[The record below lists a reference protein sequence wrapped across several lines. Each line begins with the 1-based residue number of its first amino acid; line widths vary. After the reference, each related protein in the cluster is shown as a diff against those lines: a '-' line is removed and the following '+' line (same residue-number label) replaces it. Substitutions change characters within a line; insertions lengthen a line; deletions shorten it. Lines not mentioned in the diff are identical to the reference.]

1 MEKVIY
7 KQYVKKPKL
16 FRNNSERAYFNFLL
30 ELKKL
35 YESGRRNI
43 STDSLHFYIRRHSY
57 FLIKN
62 NIKNFWN
69 EKARRYYF
77 MFWIRRAQSAGFI
90 RQDRLG
96 LGWTLT
102 EKLLKLREEV

>member
-35 YESGRRNI
+35 YESGIKNI
-43 STDSLHFYIRRHSY
+43 SSDDLHFYIRRHSY
-57 FLIKN
+57 LLIKS
-62 NIKNFWN
+62 NIKNIWN
-69 EKARRYYF
+69 EKARRHYF
-77 MFWIRRAQSAGFI
+77 IFWIKRAETSGFI
-90 RQDRLG
+90 RQNG
-96 LGWTLT
+96 MSWELT
-102 EKLLKLREEV
+102 EKLLNLKVETS